1 MSGLHYHKVPWWHS
15 WWHRRQLRGL
25 SDSTAL
31 LQPGSVLMS
40 MSPDTVEGL
49 ANARGLGCHLGPYWG
64 PIAKFSLE
72 PCSSE
77 WPALP
82 PGTNMTSK
90 AGLLMKTMSG
100 SVVCVYVHGL
110 WSHQMLHRCLGS
122 RLSPVAR
129 LAPEGHAS
137 LSDLPCHLGPW

>member
-1 MSGLHYHKVPWWHS
+1 M
-15 WWHRRQLRGL
+15 
-25 SDSTAL
+25 
-31 LQPGSVLMS
+31 LMS

-49 ANARGLGCHLGPYWG
+49 ANARGLGCHRGSYWG

-90 AGLLMKTMSG
+90 PGLLMKTMYCG
-100 SVVCVYVHGL
+100 LCLCPWSVESPDVA
-110 WSHQMLHRCLGS
+110 QMPG
-122 RLSPVAR
+122 V
-129 LAPEGHAS
+129 
-137 LSDLPCHLGPW
+137 